1 MNTNNNYASYDPQQ
15 YAQFLQQISQYY
27 HMYQQQQQPSLQPI
41 QHVNP
46 LPNNQDR
53 ENLNYTAATTP
64 NLHSEVQNQKE
75 KSAPIILSTQK
86 PILSPKPNNKPKFD
100 VKEILKARIAS
111 KSIKARPASFD
122 PESLYEQQGMVK
134 SAQSTKYIPSRQS
147 KASSKSKGSKKNA
160 HSTAIPVKAAKSDSS
175 ETVSKVE
182 RKPVKVTEFQNK
194 GDININATGFLKFLG
209 ANDSINIKMNES
221 LINRKNDNEL
231 LLQTG
236 ESQFN
241 MLVRYDVNNQNEIWQ
256 IVLTR
261 KVKDK

>member
-1 MNTNNNYASYDPQQ
+1 
-15 YAQFLQQISQYY
+15 
-27 HMYQQQQQPSLQPI
+27 
-41 QHVNP
+41 
-46 LPNNQDR
+46 
-53 ENLNYTAATTP
+53 
-64 NLHSEVQNQKE
+64 
-75 KSAPIILSTQK
+75 
-86 PILSPKPNNKPKFD
+86 
-100 VKEILKARIAS
+100 
-111 KSIKARPASFD
+111 
-122 PESLYEQQGMVK
+122 
-134 SAQSTKYIPSRQS
+134 
-147 KASSKSKGSKKNA
+147 
-160 HSTAIPVKAAKSDSS
+160 
-175 ETVSKVE
+175 
-182 RKPVKVTEFQNK
+182 VKVTEFQNK